1 MSVTLFGVL
10 VAAVCTQTFALK
22 FKKARYLEEIE
33 QNSLHTPKRC
43 AHYFS
48 ISHIVLNIFW
58 IDALS

>member
-1 MSVTLFGVL
+1 MSVTLLGFL
-10 VAAVCTQTFALK
+10 IAAVCTQTLK

-33 QNSLHTPKRC
+33 QNRLHTPKRC

-58 IDALS
+58 IDAL